1 MRTGEE
7 RRTLRRRMAKAIL
20 IAATALSST
29 PVLASDDIVGAQA
42 AAAALITGLSLFAAL
57 AGVATL
63 RARRRTAQIERDM
76 GDEVA
81 RLNARITQA
90 EALNRFD
97 DQIVVVWD
105 APGAAPK
112 ETLGRLV
119 GLAGMPSDTASLV
132 AFETW
137 LASDSATG
145 LTGLVTA
152 LRERGESF
160 STIVR
165 TRRGDHVEAEGRC
178 VGTSALLRFRD
189 ISPERLELARIAE
202 RHSALLRDVEALR
215 ALLVEVSHPAWI
227 RDDSGALTWVN
238 ASYAR
243 AVDAP
248 DTATAIE
255 RGLEFLDTAAREDAQ
270 RALAAGRTWH
280 RRITCVTAGN
290 RRAFEV
296 IMVPVARGVAG
307 IATDVS
313 EVEAGRGELERLV
326 AAHQRTLDNL
336 PTPVAVFGGDRR
348 LVFHNAAWRDLWNLD
363 PAFLAE
369 RPDEGAVLDRLREAR
384 KLPEQA
390 NFREWKAQ
398 HLEAYRSLEPR
409 ESWWHLPDGRT
420 IRTYTHPNPQG
431 GLTLIQENV
440 TEVFDLRT
448 QMSAKERTQR
458 ETFEALTDAVAVFGS
473 DGKLRLSN
481 PAFARMWQL
490 DPAIL
495 AAGPHIDTVIAGFR
509 AIHDDSG
516 FWTRLKTS
524 VIAFAEDRAAATQRL
539 ERRDG
544 AVIDIA
550 TVPLPEGAALVTF
563 ADATASVNVERA
575 LQEKNDA
582 LVAADRLKNAFVQ
595 HVSYELRSPLTNIIG
610 FAQLLSDP
618 GIGPLNGKQRE
629 YMGYIMSSSSSL
641 LAIINDILDLAT
653 LDAGTMQLDLTRV
666 DAQETMAAAA
676 EGLRDRLT
684 DEAITLD
691 ISAERDVGGFVADA
705 KRVRQVLYNL
715 LSNAVGFSEKG
726 QVVTMRARRDVA
738 GDVVFTV
745 SDKGRGI
752 DAETLA
758 QVFQRF
764 ETRTAGSRHRGAG
777 LGLSIVKAFVELH
790 GGTVDIE
797 SAPGQGTTVTCTFP
811 AVVRERHAEE
821 RVA

>member
-1 MRTGEE
+1 
-7 RRTLRRRMAKAIL
+7 MAGAML
-20 IAATALSST
+20 VAATALSST
-29 PVLASDDIVGAQA
+29 PVLASDDIVGVQA
-42 AAAALITGLSLFAAL
+42 AAAALVSGLALFAAL
-57 AGVATL
+57 AGVAML
-63 RARRRTAQIERDM
+63 RARRRTVQTERDL
-76 GDEVA
+76 GDEIA
-81 RLNARITQA
+81 RLNARLARA

-97 DQIVVVWD
+97 DQVVIAWD
-105 APGAAPK
+105 APGEPPREAI
-112 ETLGRLV
+112 GRMS
-119 GLAGMPSDTASLV
+119 GLAGVPPDATSLV
-132 AFETW
+132 AFDGW
-137 LASDSATG
+137 LAPDSARG
-145 LTGLVTA
+145 LGNLVNS
-152 LRERGESF
+152 LQDRGESF

-165 TRRGDHVEAEGRC
+165 TLHGEHVEAEGRC
-178 VGTSALLRFRD
+178 AGSSVLLRFRD
-189 ISPERLELARIAE
+189 ISPERLELTRIAE

-215 ALLVEVSHPAWI
+215 AILVEVPHPAWI
-227 RDDSGALTWVN
+227 RDASGVLAWVN
-238 ASYAR
+238 NAYAR
-243 AVDAP
+243 AVDAS
-248 DTATAIE
+248 DAASAVE
-255 RGLEFLDTAAREDAQ
+255 RGVEFLDNPAREEAG
-270 RALAAGRTWH
+270 RYLAAGRPWH

-290 RRAFEV
+290 RRAFDV
-296 IMVPVARGVAG
+296 VMVPVARGIAG

-313 EVEAGRGELERLV
+313 EVESRRGELERLV

-348 LVFHNAAWRDLWNLD
+348 LVFHNAAWRDLWGLD

-390 NFREWKAQ
+390 NYREWKAQ
-398 HLEAYRSLEPR
+398 HLEAYRSVESR
-409 ESWWHLPDGRT
+409 ECWWHLPDGRT
-420 IRTYTHPNPQG
+420 IRSYTQPNPQG

-440 TEVFDLRT
+440 TEVLDLRT

-490 DPAIL
+490 DPAVL

-509 AIHDDSG
+509 AIHDDPG
-516 FWTRLKTS
+516 FWARLKGG
-524 VIAFAEDRAAATQRL
+524 VIAFAEDRAAATLRL

-544 AVIDIA
+544 IVIDIA

-563 ADATASVNVERA
+563 VDATASVNVERA

-618 GIGPLNGKQRE
+618 GIGPLNDKQRE

-653 LDAGTMQLDLTRV
+653 LDAGAMQLDLTRV
-666 DAQETMAAAA
+666 DIRETMAAAA
-676 EGLRDRLT
+676 EGLRDRLA
-684 DEAITLD
+684 DEGIKLEVSASPD
-691 ISAERDVGGFVADA
+691 IGGVVADA

-726 QVVTMRARRDVA
+726 QVVRISARRNAA

-745 SDKGRGI
+745 SDSGRGI

-797 SAPGQGTTVTCTFP
+797 SAPGRGTTVTCTFP
-811 AVVRERHAEE
+811 AVARERPAEGQ
-821 RVA
+821 AA